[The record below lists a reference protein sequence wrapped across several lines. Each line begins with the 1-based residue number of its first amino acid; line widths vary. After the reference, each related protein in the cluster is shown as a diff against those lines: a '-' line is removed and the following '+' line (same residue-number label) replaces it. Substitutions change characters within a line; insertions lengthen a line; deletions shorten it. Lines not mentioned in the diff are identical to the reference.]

1 MNKGLTLI
9 TLLSSVN
16 AVAPAI
22 RNDQTGL
29 WFQKFPYYQGNL
41 VGLFKLADTA
51 TSAYSFVA
59 GNGTGKKNLGGYQ
72 CIRAGQIY
80 AFP

>member
-16 AVAPAI
+16 AAAPFI

-29 WFQKFPYYQGNL
+29 WFQKFPYYQGNV
-41 VGLFKLADTA
+41 VGLFSNDAAASSLLSYDA
-51 TSAYSFVA
+51 SISGFEE
-59 GNGTGKKNLGGYQ
+59 LGGYR
-72 CIRAGQIY
+72 CIRSGQIY
-80 AFP
+80 SFP